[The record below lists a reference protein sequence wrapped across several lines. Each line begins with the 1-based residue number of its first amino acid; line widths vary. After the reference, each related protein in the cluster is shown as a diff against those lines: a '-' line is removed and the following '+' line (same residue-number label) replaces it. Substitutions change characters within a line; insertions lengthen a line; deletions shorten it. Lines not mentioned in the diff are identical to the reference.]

1 MPNPFVFEELRRK
14 KKTKADIVKSA
25 PEARPAL
32 TGDSCTRRDSV
43 DADMVR
49 KRGRNRHNWATS
61 AKTLPGAR
69 VLSCPRR
76 CETLAW
82 YKCEE
87 TRRLRRIPSRMFQA
101 EIGGGQCWTP
111 NTPRLSFSL
120 FAWLCSGRARGDEN
134 VKMSNLARNL

>member
-1 MPNPFVFEELRRK
+1 MPYPFVFEELRR

-25 PEARPAL
+25 PEARRAL

-82 YKCEE
+82 YNAKKPGD
-87 TRRLRRIPSRMFQA
+87 LGVFQA
-101 EIGGGQCWTP
+101 VCFKPKLEEVSAGHQT
-111 NTPRLSFSL
+111 RHS
-120 FAWLCSGRARGDEN
+120 
-134 VKMSNLARNL
+134 